1 MSTEEEVTRKL
12 RAILSADV
20 KGYSLLMA
28 DDEASTVR
36 TLKSYRKVMSAQIGR
51 HKGRV
56 VDAPGDNLLAE
67 FASVVDAVQCAV
79 EIQKILKKKND
90 DLPLNKRLEFRI
102 GVNIGDV
109 IQDGDSL
116 YGEGVNIAAR
126 IEGLADPSGVCISR
140 NAYDHISNKLNYGYE
155 YLGEHSVKNIEKPV
169 RVYKVLMAEEDAGKL
184 IGDKPSP
191 SRKKWPWLAVV
202 TVAFLI
208 GVIVWQFSYE
218 KLPPIEA
225 ASVENMAYPLPDKP
239 SIAVLPFDNL
249 SGDPE
254 QDNFFDG
261 LTVEIISSLSK
272 TDQLFVIA
280 GESSFAYKDKQIKVN
295 QIAEE
300 LSVRYILK
308 GSSRLSEDKVRIST
322 QLIDA
327 VSGHHLWAERYD
339 RELKDIFALQDEIT
353 LKIVSSL
360 QVKLTEGEQARMW
373 SKHIDF
379 DVYLK
384 MVAALSLWREDSI
397 ESHMRNGQIGKEII
411 DMAPESAVGY
421 SILSWHH
428 WYLAL
433 TLGQSPKEN
442 LTKAFDLAQEV
453 LSINEYNA
461 WPHALLGS
469 IYMAM
474 KQHEKAI
481 AEGKRSIE
489 LQPNGAMVHGLLGFT
504 LYFAGRPDEAIGY
517 LNKGIR
523 LNPFPASW
531 YFSHLGSC
539 YFMKEQYEKALTFFK
554 QALLRSPDNFI
565 NYMSLAIVY
574 AELDRQEE
582 ADAAVQ
588 KLLELYPNF
597 SIESFS
603 AGLPYKNQ
611 ADLKSLVDAMRK
623 AGLPE

>member
-1 MSTEEEVTRKL
+1 MPTKEEVTRKL

-36 TLKSYRKVMSAQIGR
+36 TLKSYRKVMSAQIVR

-79 EIQKILKKKND
+79 EIQKILKEKND
-90 DLPLNKRLEFRI
+90 ALPLNKRLEFRI

-155 YLGEHSVKNIEKPV
+155 YLGEHSVKNIDRPV

-184 IGDKPSP
+184 IGEKSSP
-191 SRKKWPWLAVV
+191 ARKKWPWLAVA

-254 QDNFFDG
+254 QNNFCDG
-261 LTVEIISSLSK
+261 LTIEIISSLSK

-280 GESSFAYKDKQIKVN
+280 GESSFAYKDKQVKVN

-308 GSSRLSEDKVRIST
+308 GSTRLSEDKVRINT

-327 VSGHHLWAERYD
+327 VSGHHLWTERYD
-339 RELKDIFALQDEIT
+339 RDLKDIFALQDEIT
-353 LKIVSSL
+353 LNVVTSL
-360 QVKLTEGEQARMW
+360 QIELTEGEQARMW

-384 MVAALSLWREDSI
+384 MVEALSLWREDSI
-397 ESHMRNGQIGKEII
+397 ESHMRHGQIGKEII
-411 DMAPESAVGY
+411 KIAPESGVGY

-428 WYLAL
+428 WWLAL

-442 LTKAFDLAQEV
+442 LAKAFELAQKA
-453 LSINEYNA
+453 LSIQEYDA
-461 WPHALLGS
+461 WGHALLGS

-474 KQHEKAI
+474 RQHEKAI
-481 AEGKRSIE
+481 AAGKRSIE

-504 LYFAGRPDEAIGY
+504 LLFAGQPDEAIGY

-531 YFSHLGSC
+531 YFQHLGSC
-539 YFMKEQYEKALTFFK
+539 YLLKGQYEKALTLYK
-554 QALLRSPDNFI
+554 QALLRSPDTFTI
-565 NYMSLAIVY
+565 HLLLAAIY
-574 AELDRQEE
+574 AVLERQDE
-582 ADAAVQ
+582 AEAAAKKV
-588 KLLELYPNF
+588 LELYPSF
-597 SIESFS
+597 SIERFS
-603 AGLPYKNQ
+603 TGLPFKNQ
-611 ADLKSLVDAMRK
+611 ADLKILVDALRK